1 MFDNFWRKY
10 KGAEQVQNSVELIKA
25 LRSGDLIGARVAL
38 SRAIDIQVLDP
49 STGESALHVSVRAKD
64 EGAVDLLLKKGI
76 DVTVK
81 DNAGST
87 ALMAAV
93 ELNYQR
99 IIKVL
104 VSHGSSLGMV
114 NADGETAVNIA
125 LRIGKTTVAMYL
137 LESGE
142 DLEKSMRFA
151 IKRFDW
157 SQISWL
163 IERGGDPDILDGQGY
178 TQLIR
183 AIESNSLELVQRWLE
198 VGADVNSINGNGPL
212 LLRKGWSPLMVA
224 VELNRVAIA
233 EYILGQPGTDLK
245 IVGANNVN
253 VLSLIVSRG
262 MVELYSAGVSRWGTY
277 DQRTKEG
284 RTLLMFAAQSG
295 KLDMLEEIYSRV
307 GNMINDQD
315 QLGWSALMY
324 AVQSGSPA
332 CVEFLLHRGADQ
344 SLLTKDHSF
353 SARRIAQIQK
363 SKLDISDSQGRQ
375 AFDFIIQMLSA

>member
-10 KGAEQVQNSVELIKA
+10 KGAEQVQNSIELIKA

-38 SRAIDIQVLDP
+38 SRAIDIQVMDP

-284 RTLLMFAAQSG
+284 RTLPENF
-295 KLDMLEEIYSRV
+295 R
-307 GNMINDQD
+307 
-315 QLGWSALMY
+315 
-324 AVQSGSPA
+324 
-332 CVEFLLHRGADQ
+332 
-344 SLLTKDHSF
+344 KDV
-353 SARRIAQIQK
+353 A
-363 SKLDISDSQGRQ
+363 
-375 AFDFIIQMLSA
+375 